1 MAALIAALFG
11 VASGLLAW
19 VALQDVLRGPSLR
32 RLNMAGRVVPV
43 GGGIVLVLAVVLVA
57 AGDAFA
63 ATIRSVPATPLVPG
77 SLLTAVVGFGFL
89 GLVDDLLE
97 SGEAKGFRGH
107 ATALAR
113 GQLTTGLVKLVGGG
127 LVALAVA
134 PRSVEAPLLW
144 LFVDAAV
151 IALAANLANLL
162 DRAPGRV
169 SKVTLVVG
177 AALVATHLS
186 FPPRWGSPWSWGPPP
201 PSCCRTCASW

>member
-1 MAALIAALFG
+1 M
-11 VASGLLAW
+11 
-19 VALQDVLRGPSLR
+19 
-32 RLNMAGRVVPV
+32 PV

-63 ATIRSVPATPLVPG
+63 STIRSVPAAPLVPG

-134 PRSVEAPLLW
+134 PRSFEAPLPW

-169 SKVTLVVG
+169 TKVTLLVG
-177 AALVATHLS
+177 ATLVLTHLS
-186 FPPRWGSPWSWGPPP
+186 FQSSVGLAVVLGRPP